1 MAALW
6 VWYCRCTADYSIFI
20 NHASRAAY
28 GKEEKERNM
37 PQKDRMRKK
46 LNTCMLKILS
56 MPECAQFECLY
67 KTWLETVMFGA
78 PTVRI

>member
-46 LNTCMLKILS
+46 LNT
-56 MPECAQFECLY
+56 
-67 KTWLETVMFGA
+67 
-78 PTVRI
+78 